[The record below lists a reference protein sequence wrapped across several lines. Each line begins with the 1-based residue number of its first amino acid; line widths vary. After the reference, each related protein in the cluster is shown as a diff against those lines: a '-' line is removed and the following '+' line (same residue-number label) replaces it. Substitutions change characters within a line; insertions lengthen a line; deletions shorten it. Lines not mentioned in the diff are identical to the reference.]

1 MRLLFASIV
10 LAAGLARAEAPPRAA
25 DIAAI
30 LDQEKPNPGRIAF
43 LRREAAAEPPA
54 GMDGAA
60 LRDFFYRRAQM
71 RNLLGR
77 SREAFVDIERAAAL
91 LGSKVSPEAFR
102 IMQFR
107 LVLARVDPRGTLQLL
122 DELERLHA
130 PTNKNNVLINIYRHT
145 IDMLVL
151 LGDIER
157 AEKYLEKSI
166 ALFEKSAAKS
176 DSRDDLYR
184 SSWAADLELS
194 RALVLEAR
202 GRFAE
207 AEVALVKSEALRRDS
222 LRMSEKWPSSP
233 PRASFVAVIDA
244 TIGSLGRVKAWQG
257 RLHEAET
264 EMRRA
269 LLNRLRVVGKYHVGT
284 ALNIRLLSRV
294 LIEQG
299 RYAEA
304 ERLLRA
310 SAEIYAT
317 LGVPPLILPV
327 LRTRTMLARTL
338 ASQERWAEAAQL
350 YADVDR
356 SIADWP
362 AARREAIT
370 VTGTH
375 ILALYQIGRIED
387 GVALARRL
395 LRRERA
401 NVGERH
407 YDFVMAQAL
416 LAAGL
421 AQSGKEAEALAA
433 YRAAMPLLIS
443 SATAGAE
450 GQSVTSTDRDR
461 RLRMVVEP
469 YLALLARAAGRGDAA
484 AIPESFAVADAIRGR
499 AVRAA
504 VAAAGARVM
513 ARDPKLAAVVR
524 NEQDLAQRITAG
536 FSLLADVLSLPPHQR
551 VEAKVE
557 DLRAQIA
564 ALRKAHA
571 AARAERETRF
581 PEYADLVDPKPPS
594 VAEVQRALRPGEAFV
609 SFYFGAHSFVWVVPQ
624 TGPVAFAEI
633 GGTAAAIEA
642 KVKALRRALE
652 PNASTVEDIP
662 AVDLALAHEI
672 YRLLLEPVSTAWRPA
687 KNLIVATNGSLGLL
701 PLGLLPIAPAVPPVD
716 AQPLFAAYR
725 NVPWLARTHAVTMV
739 PSTASLLTLRRLPPG
754 SAARERIIGF
764 GDPFFNGEQAAES
777 ERPAGKEMA
786 AATATRGLPLRLRAA
801 PATQGVD
808 SAELGLLPRLPDTA
822 DELRAVALA
831 LAADPAKVLF
841 LGKAANEA
849 RVKSSDLS
857 RFRIVAF
864 ATHGLVPGDLNGL
877 TQPALALTAPKVAGV
892 DGDGLLT
899 MEEILALKLDADWV
913 VLSAC
918 NTASGAEAGAEAASG
933 LGRAFFYAGTRAIL
947 VTNWSVHSASA
958 RELVTDL
965 FRRQAADASITR
977 AEALRQAMMEMLDRG
992 GYVDDAGKILFTYAH
1007 PLFWA
1012 PYTIIGDAGAN

>member
-1 MRLLFASIV
+1 MIRAITVAAVCLGFAV

-25 DIAAI
+25 DITAI

-77 SREAFVDIERAAAL
+77 SREAFADIERAAAL
-91 LGSKVSPEAFR
+91 LENKVSPEAFR
-102 IMQFR
+102 VMQFR

-166 ALFEKSAAKS
+166 ALFEKSAAKPAP
-176 DSRDDLYR
+176 RDDLYR
-184 SSWAADLELS
+184 SSWEADLELS

-233 PRASFVAVIDA
+233 PRASFAAVIDA

-257 RLHEAET
+257 RLREAET

-327 LRTRTMLARTL
+327 LRTRTMLARTV

-356 SIADWP
+356 SIAEWP
-362 AARREAIT
+362 AGRRDTIAPARREAIT

-375 ILALYQIGRIED
+375 ILALYQIGRIDD
-387 GVALARRL
+387 GVAMARRL
-395 LRRERA
+395 LRRERT

-421 AQSGKEAEALAA
+421 AKSGNEAEALAA

-461 RLRMVVEP
+461 RLQMVVEP

-484 AIPESFAVADAIRGR
+484 AISESFAVADAIRGR
-499 AVRAA
+499 SVRAA

-524 NEQDLAQRITAG
+524 REQDLAQRITAS
-536 FSLLADVLSLPPHQR
+536 FSLLADLLSLPPGQR
-551 VEAKVE
+551 NAAKVE
-557 DLRAQIA
+557 DLRAEIA
-564 ALRKAHA
+564 TLRESHA

-581 PEYADLVDPKPPS
+581 PEYADLVDPKPPA

-609 SFYFGAHSFVWVVPQ
+609 SFYFGRAHSFVWVVPH
-624 TGPVAFAEI
+624 TGAAAFAEI
-633 GGTAAAIEA
+633 GATAAA
-642 KVKALRRALE
+642 
-652 PNASTVEDIP
+652 VE
-662 AVDLALAHEI
+662 
-672 YRLLLEPVSTAWRPA
+672 
-687 KNLIVATNGSLGLL
+687 
-701 PLGLLPIAPAVPPVD
+701 
-716 AQPLFAAYR
+716 
-725 NVPWLARTHAVTMV
+725 
-739 PSTASLLTLRRLPPG
+739 
-754 SAARERIIGF
+754 
-764 GDPFFNGEQAAES
+764 
-777 ERPAGKEMA
+777 
-786 AATATRGLPLRLRAA
+786 
-801 PATQGVD
+801 
-808 SAELGLLPRLPDTA
+808 
-822 DELRAVALA
+822 
-831 LAADPAKVLF
+831 
-841 LGKAANEA
+841 
-849 RVKSSDLS
+849 
-857 RFRIVAF
+857 
-864 ATHGLVPGDLNGL
+864 
-877 TQPALALTAPKVAGV
+877 
-892 DGDGLLT
+892 
-899 MEEILALKLDADWV
+899 
-913 VLSAC
+913 
-918 NTASGAEAGAEAASG
+918 
-933 LGRAFFYAGTRAIL
+933 
-947 VTNWSVHSASA
+947 
-958 RELVTDL
+958 
-965 FRRQAADASITR
+965 
-977 AEALRQAMMEMLDRG
+977 
-992 GYVDDAGKILFTYAH
+992 
-1007 PLFWA
+1007 
-1012 PYTIIGDAGAN
+1012 